1 MSQIIHILGLII
13 DKIDMHIALELG
25 QDIRQ
30 LAKSGSIKPTF
41 KTIIT
46 TNQKDEKPNSDYET

>member
-1 MSQIIHILGLII
+1 
-13 DKIDMHIALELG
+13 MHIALELG

-30 LAKSGSIKPTF
+30 LAKTGSIKPTF